1 MQHRQPEQRR
11 LYQQIADQIRQLI
24 LTDDF
29 PVGARLP
36 SERDLAAKLE
46 VSRPSVREALIALEI
61 EGMVEIRVGSGVY
74 VTADRARSPTPIG
87 PLGESPSELMQARM
101 LVEGHVVLLAAGRV
115 TTEGLK
121 ALRSSIVAME
131 DDVIAGR
138 NPVAHDKMFHMTIAA
153 NCGNVVLER
162 IVLELFDGRH
172 TPLSEKLQARYGTPE
187 TWQMALE
194 EHRAIL
200 NAIERNDALLA
211 QAAMV
216 THLNASRRR
225 WIEA

>member
-24 LTDDF
+24 LVDNF
-29 PVGARLP
+29 PVGGRLP

-74 VTADRARSPTPIG
+74 VTANRLHGPNSTG

-101 LVEGHVVLLAAGRV
+101 LVEGNVVLLAAGRITAEGVEALKTSV
-115 TTEGLK
+115 T
-121 ALRSSIVAME
+121 AME
-131 DDVIAGR
+131 DDIAAGR
-138 NPVAHDKMFHMTIAA
+138 NPVAHDRKFHLTIAA

-172 TPLSEKLQARYGTPE
+172 TPLSEKLQAHYGTPE
-187 TWQMALE
+187 TWRMALE

-200 NAIERNDALLA
+200 DAIERKDALLS

-216 THLNASRRR
+216 TDRKSVV
-225 WIEA
+225 